1 MSEAIEFPRE
11 VFARSSKFS
20 FEDYDDLEPSTKPWL
35 VKNAWPQR
43 GVAWIAGASG
53 AAKTF
58 FAIDATAKIAGG
70 ASTVWGRK
78 AQQRGV
84 IYVAAE
90 DPDGCK
96 ARVKAFRKTKGAKA
110 AEQGRRLPFKLVP
123 QSVNLLDATEVE
135 AFIRD
140 ARAIAEAWGED
151 GVQLGVVCFD
161 TFSVCI
167 EGADENNSSEMSR
180 ALTALYQ
187 VSRELDCLVVVV
199 AHFGKSGTGGGIR
212 GWSGLAYNADGVIVI
227 ERDEEDPEL
236 RHVTFQKV
244 KNGPTN
250 GRMDFTLEEV
260 DLGFDDAN
268 EEITSCVVR
277 FAAAAKPV
285 SHKKRSGP
293 ETKPGPKLILRAM
306 NQLLEVGQTYVV
318 PPLPGVPPNTA
329 GVERT
334 KLRERAYSIGYGD
347 DDEKPETRKR
357 NFNRDVQALLA
368 ANALREH
375 DGIVWKLRKGDS
387 L

>member
-1 MSEAIEFPRE
+1 MAEFGGPVLAFSRN
-11 VFARSSKFS
+11 SKFT
-20 FEDYDDLEPSTKPWL
+20 FEDYDDAEPSTKPWL
-35 VKNAWPQR
+35 VRNAWPMR

-58 FAIDATAKIAGG
+58 FAIDALAKIAGG
-70 ASTVWGRK
+70 APTIWGRR

-90 DPDGCK
+90 DPDGCR
-96 ARVKAFRKTKGAKA
+96 ARLKAFRRSKGSRA
-110 AEQGRRLPFKLVP
+110 AQEGRRLPMKLVP
-123 QSVNLLDATEVE
+123 QAVNLLDAADVE
-135 AFIRD
+135 NFIRD
-140 ARAIAEAWGED
+140 ALDVAEGWGD

-161 TFSVCI
+161 TFSVCV

-187 VSRELDCLVVVV
+187 ISKELDCLVVVV

-227 ERDEEDPEL
+227 ERDEEEPDL

-250 GRMDFTLEEV
+250 GRLDFSLEDV
-260 DLGFDDAN
+260 ALGFDDAGD
-268 EEITSCVVR
+268 EMTSCVVR

-285 SHKKRSGP
+285 SHKKRAGP
-293 ETKPGPKLILRAM
+293 ETKPGPKLILKAM

-347 DDEKPETRKR
+347 DEEKPDTRKR

-368 ANALREH
+368 ATALREH
-375 DGIVWKLRKGDS
+375 DGIVWKIR
-387 L
+387 